1 MAAFLENA
9 NVWLLIDDRAGN
21 KAQVMGVADALGCAF
36 TVKSIGYNTIARLPN
51 MILGASFRTLDTLS
65 RQNLQE
71 PWPDLVIAAGRRT
84 ALIAR
89 HIKKMSGGKT
99 QLVQIMYPGAG
110 GEDDFAL
117 IAIPRHDGREE
128 ARNRFEVT
136 GAPHGVTPKI
146 LDQARAKWAEKFAH
160 LPKPHIALIVGGN
173 TKNRTFTTEMA
184 KDLGQQ
190 ARDLAQKM
198 GGSLLVT
205 TSRRSTD
212 EATRALLDAIGDT
225 PAYVFK
231 WGDTGENPYF
241 GYLALAS
248 YTIVT
253 GDSVSMCCEA
263 AATNAPLYIFA
274 PKDLITDK
282 HARLH
287 ASLYAQGYAKPLQK
301 GMSFENWTHPSLNAA
316 LDIAAEIKRRLN
328 LFSP

>member
-1 MAAFLENA
+1 MTPFFENA

-21 KAQVMGVADALGCAF
+21 KAQVMGVAQALGGAC
-36 TVKSIGYNTIARLPN
+36 TVKTIAYNTLARLPN
-51 MILGASFRTLDTLS
+51 LMLGTSFKTLDTLS
-65 RQNLQE
+65 RKDLVE

-84 ALIAR
+84 APIAQ

-99 QLVQIMYPGAG
+99 KLVQIMYPGG
-110 GEDDFAL
+110 RGEDDFCL
-117 IAIPRHDGREE
+117 IAVPRHDGLDK
-128 ARNRFEVT
+128 ASNRFEII
-136 GAPHGVTPKI
+136 GAPHGVTADV
-146 LDQARAKWAEKFAH
+146 LEDARKVWAEKFAH
-160 LPKPHIALIVGGN
+160 LPSPHIALIVGGS
-173 TKNRTFTTEMA
+173 TKNRTFTPTM
-184 KDLGQQ
+184 
-190 ARDLAQKM
+190 ARDLGTQARKLAKDM

-205 TSRRSTD
+205 TSRRSTV
-212 EATRALLDAIGDT
+212 EATKALIEALGDT
-225 PAYVFK
+225 PTNIFK

-287 ASLYAQGYAKPLQK
+287 QTLYEQGYAKPLN
-301 GMSFENWTHPSLNAA
+301 GNVAFEKWTHPPLNAA
-316 LDIAAEIKRRLN
+316 QDIAIEIKRRMN
-328 LFSP
+328 D